1 MTDKIKPRAMA
12 AHVMVGCLALVMG
25 AAAGS
30 APATASNAAPP
41 KAKAGAAPAAA
52 SAAALPKGVTLS
64 HSVEGITEYRLANGL
79 KVLLFPDASRPT
91 VTVNMTYL
99 VGSRHE
105 NYGETGMA
113 HLLEHLLFKGA
124 KKNPDITR
132 QFSERG
138 MQFNGTT
145 SLDRT
150 NYFEVFQASQ
160 ENLDWAL
167 QMEADRMV
175 NSFISAKDLAS
186 EMTVVRNEY
195 ESGENQPAAVLFKRM
210 QSIAYD
216 WHSYGRSTIGN
227 RSDIEN
233 VRIANLQAFYR
244 TYYQPDN
251 AVLLVA
257 GKFEPRATLA
267 TINRLFGAIPK
278 PKRTLPPFWTVE
290 PTQDGER
297 SFVVR
302 RQGDIQFV
310 ALGYKIPSDLHPEA
324 EALGF
329 ASEILGDAPNGR
341 LHKLLVETGKASQ
354 VFSFGQTGYAPG
366 LQFFGAVV
374 KKGEPLEPV
383 REALTQAVEELA
395 SKPPTEEELERVRRS
410 WLNTVERSLND
421 PQQVGVALSEPI
433 ALGDWRLFF
442 LSRDRVG
449 KVTAEQVAA
458 AASRYYLR
466 SNRVTGSFIP
476 EDAPRRAVLP
486 AAPTADEAL
495 QDFKPAASTLVAEDF
510 DPSQQNIMKRTTLTT
525 AGGVKLALLPKKNR
539 GETVTVDL
547 RQHFGDVKSLF
558 GKAPLLDLTSAML
571 MRGTTR
577 YTRAELAD
585 AFDKLKMTGG
595 PTHFQTTRANLAEA
609 LKLAAHVLK
618 EPAFPE
624 SEFEQL
630 RQQRLVGLEA
640 GRNEPQVV
648 AWRALARHFEQYPR
662 GDVRHSRTLDE
673 EIEDIRSARLDDV
686 KAFHRAF
693 HGASPAEMAIVGDF
707 DPKEI
712 APLVDSLF
720 GAWRAP
726 QPSAPILGEYA
737 DVPAGQATLDTPD
750 KENGFYVGGMNLDL
764 NVEDPDYPA
773 LMLANYIFGE
783 GGLKSRLMDR
793 IRQKDGLS
801 YGGGSN
807 LSAGTLD
814 RSGGFM
820 ISAIAAPQNLERLD
834 AAVREEL
841 ARAVKEGFTAEE
853 LAGAK
858 SGLIQ
863 QRLQSRTDDAALA
876 AGWTGLLYRG
886 KTFEWSLDFER
897 RMMAVSLAQ
906 LNAAFRKAIDPAK
919 LSVFSAG
926 DQAKIKAAKAVKTT
940 NAAGKAEKTP
950 EKPEIT

>member
-1 MTDKIKPRAMA
+1 MDSKNKMRGVS
-12 AHVMVGCLALVMG
+12 AHVAALCLALITI
-25 AAAGS
+25 
-30 APATASNAAPP
+30 APAGAQTAV
-41 KAKAGAAPAAA
+41 KAPAASAASTA
-52 SAAALPKGVTLS
+52 SAASAALPKGVTLGPA
-64 HSVEGITEYRLANGL
+64 VEGITEYRLANGL

-91 VTVNMTYL
+91 VTVNMTYM

-113 HLLEHLLFKGA
+113 HLLEHLLFKGST
-124 KKNPDITR
+124 KNRDITK

-150 NYFEVFQASQ
+150 NYYEVFQASKG
-160 ENLDWAL
+160 NLDWAL

-175 NSFISAKDLAS
+175 NSFVSAKDLAS
-186 EMTVVRNEY
+186 EMTVVRNEF
-195 ESGENQPAAVLFKRM
+195 ESGENQPGNVLFKRM

-233 VRIANLQAFYR
+233 VRIKNLQDFYR

-257 GKFEPRATLA
+257 GQFEPAATLA
-267 TINRLFGAIPK
+267 NIQRLFGAIPK
-278 PKRTLPPFWTVE
+278 PKRALPVFWTEE

-297 SFVVR
+297 SFTVR
-302 RQGDIQFV
+302 RQGDMQFV
-310 ALGYKIPSDLHPEA
+310 AIGYKIPSDLHPQA

-329 ASEILGDAPNGR
+329 ASQIMGDAPNGR

-366 LQFFGAVV
+366 LQYFGAVV
-374 KKGEPLEPV
+374 KLGEPIEPV
-383 REALTQAVEELA
+383 REALIQAVEEFA
-395 SKPPTEEELERVRRS
+395 SKPPTAEELERVRRS
-410 WLNTVERSLND
+410 WLNTIERSLND
-421 PQQVGVALSEPI
+421 PQAVGVALSEP
-433 ALGDWRLFF
+433 ASLGDWRMFF
-442 LSRDRVG
+442 VSRERVQ
-449 KVTAEQVAA
+449 KMTAEEI
-458 AASRYYLR
+458 AASAGRYYLR
-466 SNRVTGSFIP
+466 TNRVTGTFIP
-476 EDAPRRAVLP
+476 EESSKRAVLP
-486 AAPTADEAL
+486 AAPAVTDVL
-495 QDFKPAASTLVAEDF
+495 KDFKPAVSNLVAENF
-510 DPSQQNIMKRTTLTT
+510 DPSQQNIMQRTTVTT

-547 RQHFGDVKSLF
+547 RQHFGTEQSLF
-558 GKAPLLDLTSAML
+558 GKGTIQGLTSAML

-595 PTHFQTTRANLAEA
+595 PMHFQTTREHLPEA
-609 LKLAAHVLK
+609 LKLVAHVLR

-630 RQQRLVGLEA
+630 RQQILVGLEA
-640 GRNEPQVV
+640 SRNEPDS
-648 AWRALARHFEQYPR
+648 AAARAMALHFNRYPK
-662 GDVRHSRTLDE
+662 GDVRHANSLE
-673 EIEDIRSARLDDV
+673 EDVAEVKAARLADL
-686 KAFHRAF
+686 KTFHADF
-693 HGASPAEMAIVGDF
+693 HGAQPAEMAIVGDF
-707 DPKEI
+707 DAAQI
-712 APLVDSLF
+712 TPLVNTLF

-726 QPSAPILGEYA
+726 QPFAPVLTDYA
-737 DVPAGQATLDTPD
+737 DVAPLARMLDTPD
-750 KENGFYVGGMNLDL
+750 KENGSYTARLNVDL

-807 LSAGTLD
+807 LMAGTLD
-814 RSGGFM
+814 RSGVFSIG
-820 ISAIAAPQNLERLD
+820 AIAAPQNLAKLD
-834 AAVREEL
+834 AAVRAEL
-841 ARAVKEGFTAEE
+841 TRAVKEGFTAEE
-853 LAGAK
+853 LAGAR
-858 SGLIQ
+858 SGLMQ
-863 QRLQSRTDDAALA
+863 QRLQTRTNDAALA
-876 AGWTGLLYRG
+876 GSWTSYLYRG
-886 KTFEWSLDFER
+886 KTFLWSLELER
-897 RMMAVSLAQ
+897 KLNAVTLPE

-919 LSVFSAG
+919 LSVVMAG
-926 DQAKIKAAKAVKTT
+926 DQSKVGEPVKPIV
-940 NAAGKAEKTP
+940 AMP
-950 EKPEIT
+950 

>member
-1 MTDKIKPRAMA
+1 MNSRFQLRAIA
-12 AHVMVGCLALVMG
+12 AHVTAGCIALALTIP
-25 AAAGS
+25 AA
-30 APATASNAAPP
+30 T
-41 KAKAGAAPAAA
+41 AAPAARA
-52 SAAALPKGVTLS
+52 TDKPAAGAVLPKGVTLGP
-64 HSVEGITEYRLANGL
+64 SVEGITEYRLANGL

-124 KKNPDITR
+124 KNNRDITK
-132 QFSERG
+132 QFAERG
-138 MQFNGTT
+138 MRFNGTT

-150 NYFEVFQASQ
+150 NYYEVFQASQ
-160 ENLDWAL
+160 DNLDWAL

-175 NSFISAKDLAS
+175 NSFVSAEDLAS
-186 EMTVVRNEY
+186 EMTVVRNEF
-195 ESGENQPAAVLFKRM
+195 EAGENQPGNVLFKRM

-233 VRIANLQAFYR
+233 VRIENLQAFYR

-257 GKFEPRATLA
+257 GKFEPNATLA
-267 TINRLFGAIPK
+267 RVNRLFGAIPK

-302 RQGDIQFV
+302 RQGDVQLV
-310 ALGYKIPSDLHPEA
+310 AVGYKIPSDLQAEA

-329 ASEILGDAPNGR
+329 ASEIMGDAPNGR

-383 REALTQAVEELA
+383 RAALTQAVEELA
-395 SKPPTEEELERVRRS
+395 TRPPTAEELERVRRS
-410 WLNTVERSLND
+410 WLNTIERSLNN
-421 PQQVGVALSEPI
+421 PQQVGVAFSESI

-442 LSRDRVG
+442 LSRERVG
-449 KVTAEQVAA
+449 QVTAEQVAA
-458 AASRYYLR
+458 SAGRYYLP
-466 SNRVTGSFIP
+466 SNRISGSFIP
-476 EDAPRRAVLP
+476 DEAPKRAVLP
-486 AAPTADEAL
+486 AAPTPQEAL
-495 QDFKPAASTLVAEDF
+495 KDFKPATSTLVAEDF
-510 DPSQQNIMKRTTLTT
+510 DPSQRNIMQRTTVTT

-547 RQHFGDVKSLF
+547 RQNIGNEKSLF
-558 GKAPLLDLTSAML
+558 GKAVLLDMSSAML

-585 AFDKLKMTGG
+585 AFDKLKISGS
-595 PTHFQTTRANLAEA
+595 PTHFQTTRANLPAA
-609 LKLAAHVLK
+609 LELVAHVLR

-630 RQQRLVGLEA
+630 REQRLVGLEA
-640 GRNEPQVV
+640 TRNEPQLV
-648 AWRALARHFEQYPR
+648 AFRALAKHFERYPR
-662 GDVRHSRTLDE
+662 GDMRHAPTLE
-673 EIEDIRSARLDDV
+673 ESIEDMQKVRLADV
-686 KAFHRAF
+686 KAFHRDF

-707 DPKEI
+707 DAQQV
-712 APLVDSLF
+712 APLVDRLF
-720 GAWRAP
+720 GKWKAA
-726 QPSAPILGEYA
+726 QPFAPIVASYV
-737 DVPAGQATLDTPD
+737 DVAPTAGMIDTPD
-750 KENGFYVGGMNLDL
+750 KENGFFVAAMNLDL
-764 NVEDPDYPA
+764 NEEDADYPA

-793 IRQKDGLS
+793 IRQKEGLS

-814 RSGGFM
+814 RAGGLH
-820 ISAIAAPQNLERLD
+820 ITAIAAPQNLARLD
-834 AAVREEL
+834 QAVRDEL
-841 ARAVKEGFTAEE
+841 ARAHKDGFTAEE

-858 SGLIQ
+858 SGMMQ
-863 QRLQSRTDDAALA
+863 QRLQSRSNDASLA
-876 AGWTGLLYRG
+876 SSWSYYLYRG
-886 KTFEWSLDFER
+886 KTFEWSAELERKLD
-897 RMMAVSLAQ
+897 AVTLPQ

-919 LSVFSAG
+919 LSVMMAG
-926 DQAKIKAAKAVKTT
+926 DKAKANAETAAMT
-940 NAAGKAEKTP
+940 NP
-950 EKPEIT
+950 QRPMP